1 MVKILTILALLFT
14 TIMLVSAPYLAA
26 LSYTTVSVM
35 QPQYIWF
42 WSFEGI
48 PLFKI
53 TAGLSIIAWAI
64 QAAKGEINWAVYSSG
79 QYRALALLVAIMH
92 ISNWVTPF
100 DSYFAGT
107 GAEIVLST
115 MRTIFIMY
123 TIVLGL
129 IQNKKA
135 LVIFC
140 YTMLAIAVYYTYWTN
155 KAYFTQDWGMF
166 KAGRFAGLPSGPYR
180 DENAFSIL
188 LVILM
193 HFILFG
199 IFFFKDKRIK
209 LGLIILIP
217 FLWHALILC
226 ASRGALLSAGIS
238 TLFATTLIRSKKL
251 NTILLMAF
259 VGAVIWQGGALLN
272 RTSETVSRAE
282 HSDEPINPRLASW
295 SVGAKLTGEYPLFGV
310 GPQRFQIASRVHFP
324 GESPHVA
331 HNTLLN
337 FSANTGIL
345 AGLIYLYFFVKSYSN
360 FKYVKLHA
368 KPGSIYAYI
377 NNACMCGLLGFFV
390 GAIFLDLIIFEPFYF
405 IVLLLSVNYFLIKST
420 PETHKEKL
428 KANEI

>member
-1 MVKILTILALLFT
+1 
-14 TIMLVSAPYLAA
+14 
-26 LSYTTVSVM
+26 
-35 QPQYIWF
+35 
-42 WSFEGI
+42 
-48 PLFKI
+48 
-53 TAGLSIIAWAI
+53 
-64 QAAKGEINWAVYSSG
+64 
-79 QYRALALLVAIMH
+79 
-92 ISNWVTPF
+92 
-100 DSYFAGT
+100 
-107 GAEIVLST
+107 
-115 MRTIFIMY
+115 
-123 TIVLGL
+123 
-129 IQNKKA
+129 
-135 LVIFC
+135 
-140 YTMLAIAVYYTYWTN
+140 
-155 KAYFTQDWGMF
+155 
-166 KAGRFAGLPSGPYR
+166 
-180 DENAFSIL
+180 
-188 LVILM
+188 M

-295 SVGAKLTGEYPLFGV
+295 SVGAKLAGEYPLFGV

-345 AGLIYLYFFVKSYSN
+345 AGLIYLYFFVKLPNYALFQIN
-360 FKYVKLHA
+360 RRPHHA
-368 KPGSIYAYI
+368 GVCFPR
-377 NNACMCGLLGFFV
+377 
-390 GAIFLDLIIFEPFYF
+390 
-405 IVLLLSVNYFLIKST
+405 
-420 PETHKEKL
+420 
-428 KANEI
+428 